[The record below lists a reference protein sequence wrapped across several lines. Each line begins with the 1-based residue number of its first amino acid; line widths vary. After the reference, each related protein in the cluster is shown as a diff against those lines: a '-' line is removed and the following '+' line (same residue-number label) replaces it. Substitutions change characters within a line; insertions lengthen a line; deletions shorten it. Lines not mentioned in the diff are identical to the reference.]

1 MAVCNISEIDV
12 KIVASKM
19 RVNLDNQQINKVM
32 SIYNHEEEC
41 DPNGNWS
48 EIVEHCIYQV
58 IE

>member
-19 RVNLDNQQINKVM
+19 RVDLNNQQIHKVI
-32 SIYNHEEEC
+32 SIYSHEEEC

-58 IE
+58 V

>member
-41 DPNGNWS
+41 DPTGNWS
-48 EIVEHCIYQV
+48 QIVEHCIYQV
-58 IE
+58 I